1 MLALTSI
8 ARYRKP
14 APATQ
19 RPRMSTAPL
28 SHRNALPHGTALH
41 WYTIDKVLGQ
51 GAFGITYLATDNNLH
66 RPVAIKEY
74 LPGQLAHRE
83 QDGSVLALSDERV
96 EEYEAGLKRF
106 VFEAR
111 TLAKFEHP
119 AVVRVHNIFEAN
131 RSAYMVMQYEQ
142 GEGLDRLLKSRGT
155 LTEHEILQILHPL
168 LGGLDVIH
176 AQGFVH
182 RDIKP
187 ANIFVRSDGTPVLL
201 DFGSAREAMGSE
213 ARTITNFVSPGYA
226 PIEQYAGK
234 SDQQGPWSDIYGL
247 GATLY
252 RAMTGR
258 TPNDAVE
265 RSQAL
270 AQNTADSYQAGARHA
285 KRSYSQQLLSAVD
298 HALAFRVQDRPQSIA
313 AWRAELPPPVAA
325 EIDTADW
332 DSATA
337 PTLAMD
343 GGAPTLA
350 VTLAVTLATSRA
362 QSPHGDTV
370 AHRHPTTRKRRR
382 FYAIGAAVLMLA
394 TIVVGA
400 WLGRDSIEVPATAQP
415 PATDNAAASTPA
427 AVVETLPVTRIGT
440 ASPSVP
446 GLSQAAGASTA
457 SVTSSTEQLALLLLG
472 ASNDLAA
479 VRLMSPPGRNAYEKY
494 RQVLAIEA
502 GNRAARQGLAVI
514 SQRYLTLAYG
524 EMDAGHLERA
534 QTYVGNAAKAAP
546 DNAALNPARD
556 ALAARRLGIAAPTAA
571 PVRSGA
577 PIIEMSTRA
586 VNRPH

>member
-14 APATQ
+14 ASATQ

-270 AQNTADSYQAGARHA
+270 AQNTEDSYQAGAHHA
-285 KRSYSQQLLSAVD
+285 KRSYSPQLLSAVD
-298 HALAFRVQDRPQSIA
+298 HALAFRVQDRPQNIA

-337 PTLAMD
+337 PTLAVD

-350 VTLAVTLATSRA
+350 VTLATSHA
-362 QSPHGDTV
+362 QSPRAPTV
-370 AHRHPTTRKRRR
+370 ADRHQTVRKRRW
-382 FYAIGAAVLMLA
+382 FYAIGVAVLMLA
-394 TIVVGA
+394 ALVVLA
-400 WLGRDSIEVPATAQP
+400 WLGRHPLEAPATAQMP
-415 PATDNAAASTPA
+415 TTERA
-427 AVVETLPVTRIGT
+427 AVVETVPVTRVST
-440 ASPSVP
+440 APPSVP
-446 GLSQAAGASTA
+446 APSQATSQTAA

-479 VRLMSPPGRNAYEKY
+479 VRLMSPPGQNAYEKY
-494 RQVLAIEA
+494 RQVLAMEA
-502 GNRAARQGLAVI
+502 GNRAARQGLTAI
-514 SQRYLTLAYG
+514 SQRYLALAYG
-524 EMDAGHLERA
+524 EMNAGHLERA
-534 QTYVGNAAKAAP
+534 QSYVGNAAKAAP
-546 DNAALNPARD
+546 DNAALNAARD

-577 PIIEMSTRA
+577 PIIEMSTPA
-586 VNRPH
+586 SNRPH

>member
-8 ARYRKP
+8 ARYTKP

-19 RPRMSTAPL
+19 RLRMSAAPP
-28 SHRNALPHGTALH
+28 SHRNALPHGTELH
-41 WYTIDKVLGQ
+41 GYTIDKVLGQ
-51 GAFGITYLATDNNLH
+51 GAFGITYLATDNHLH

-74 LPGQLAHRE
+74 LPSQLAHRE

-106 VFEAR
+106 IFEAR

-119 AVVRVHNIFEAN
+119 AVVRVHNIFEAK

-201 DFGSAREAMGSE
+201 DFGSAREAMGGE

-252 RAMTGR
+252 RTMTGR

-270 AQNTADSYQAGARHA
+270 AQNTEDSYQAGAHHA
-285 KRSYSQQLLSAVD
+285 QRSYSTQLLTAVD

-325 EIDTADW
+325 GIDTADW

-337 PTLAMD
+337 PTLAID

-350 VTLAVTLATSRA
+350 VTLATSHA
-362 QSPHGDTV
+362 QRPHVPTV
-370 AHRHPTTRKRRR
+370 ADSQQSARNQWRI
-382 FYAIGAAVLMLA
+382 YAIGVTVLMLA
-394 TIVVGA
+394 AIVVVA
-400 WLGRDSIEVPATAQP
+400 WLGRHPTEVPTTAQLP
-415 PATDNAAASTPA
+415 TTDSTAVATIAPAT
-427 AVVETLPVTRIGT
+427 VVETVPVTPASAT
-440 ASPSVP
+440 SPSVAA
-446 GLSQAAGASTA
+446 LSQTASAVAA

-479 VRLMSPPGRNAYEKY
+479 VRLMSPPGQNAYEKY
-494 RQVLAIEA
+494 RQVLAMEA
-502 GNRAARQGLAVI
+502 GNRAARQGLTVI
-514 SQRYLTLAYG
+514 SQRYLALAYG

-556 ALAARRLGIAAPTAA
+556 ALAARRLGVAAPTAA
-571 PVRSGA
+571 PLRRGA
-577 PIIEMSTRA
+577 PIIDRSTPA
-586 VNRPH
+586 SDRPR